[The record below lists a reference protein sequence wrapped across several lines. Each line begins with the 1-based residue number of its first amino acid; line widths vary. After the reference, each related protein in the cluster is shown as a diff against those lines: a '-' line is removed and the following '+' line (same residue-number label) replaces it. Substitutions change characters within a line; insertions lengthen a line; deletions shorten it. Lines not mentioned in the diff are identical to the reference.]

1 MSDLFKEILSMS
13 LSGSLLV
20 LLILLLK
27 PIFKE
32 RFSKAWQYYI
42 WIIVLIRLVLPYS
55 PEFGIIDSLFQPA
68 AVQSSSEVGTDT
80 QGNYIDTEDSSIQS
94 IAENSAENSTENSA
108 ENSTDNTVLPA
119 VSPKGYKEALD
130 GFQIGAYLWL
140 AGMAILFILRLIRYL
155 RFLAFMKNSSEPVSD
170 KRTVQIYKSAALELG
185 ITRVPQLKL
194 NSQIASPMLLGLI
207 KPSVYLTDITLDWDE
222 TSLYYVLSHELMHYK
237 RHDIWYKWCCGLVS
251 GIHWFNPVILIMN
264 RQISKQCEISCDEA
278 VARDLSKEEKL
289 LYGNVLLNAISE
301 NRKKN
306 SPMLSLT
313 LSEDKKSMKERI
325 KSIIMSNRKSKKIK
339 ILSAIVTAALC
350 IAAFWLGA
358 YTMDG
363 GENTV
368 LAADGQN
375 TGSSISSNSK
385 SAAGSQGDTKQYTK
399 AVSASEK
406 SSGKKAAVQVGN
418 GSSATEN
425 VTSETTIQA
434 SISEGTAKSPKE
446 KAAATAKSSKSETTI
461 QASVSEGTAKSPKA
475 KAAATAK
482 NSKSETITP
491 NKKTTNPNNKKSP
504 KPVAPKNTVASAKST
519 LTYSNKDY
527 GFNFTLPSDWKGYTI
542 VKDTWEGTSLSGKQS
557 GKVTQKGTELLL
569 RNPKWT
575 KKNPYQD
582 IPIMVFTKKQWKL
595 IEKEELAVSAA
606 PIGPSKLGSNSK
618 YVFALPARYNFAYPA
633 GYEEV
638 EKIMKSNPLKPTES
652 FK

>member
-27 PIFKE
+27 PILKE

-94 IAENSAENSTENSA
+94 IAENSAENST
-108 ENSTDNTVLPA
+108 DNTVLLA

-222 TSLYYVLSHELMHYK
+222 TSLYYVLRHELMHYK

-289 LYGNVLLNAISE
+289 LYGNVLLNAISD

-339 ILSAIVTAALC
+339 ILSAIVTAVLC

-375 TGSSISSNSK
+375 TGSSVSGNSK
-385 SAAGSQGDTKQYTK
+385 SVAGSRGDTKQVTK

-425 VTSETTIQA
+425 VTSGNTNQVSA
-434 SISEGTAKSPKE
+434 
-446 KAAATAKSSKSETTI
+446 
-461 QASVSEGTAKSPKA
+461 SEGTAKSPKA
-475 KAAATAK
+475 KAAVTAK
-482 NSKSETITP
+482 SSKSETTTP
-491 NKKTTNPNNKKSP
+491 NKKSTNTNSTKTP
-504 KPVAPKNTVASAKST
+504 KPVAPKNTGASAKST
-519 LTYSNKDY
+519 LTYSNKEY

-542 VKDTWEGTSLSGKQS
+542 VEGTWKSTSFGRKRS
-557 GKVTQKGTELLL
+557 DKVTQKGTELLL

-595 IEKEELAVSAA
+595 IEKEELVVSGA
-606 PIGPSKLGSNSK
+606 PISPSKLGSNSK
-618 YVFALPARYNFAYPA
+618 YVFALPARYNFAFPA

-638 EKIMKSNPLKPTES
+638 EKIMKSNPLTPTES

>member
-27 PIFKE
+27 PLLKE

-68 AVQSSSEVGTDT
+68 AVQSSSEAETDT
-80 QGNYIDTEDSSIQS
+80 QGNYIHTEDSSIQS
-94 IAENSAENSTENSA
+94 IAENSAENSGG
-108 ENSTDNTVLPA
+108 NSTDNTVLPA
-119 VSPKGYKEALD
+119 VKPEEHEEALD
-130 GFQIGAYLWL
+130 GFQIGTYLWL
-140 AGMAILFILRLIRYL
+140 AGMAILFFLKLIKYL
-155 RFLAFMKNSSEPVSD
+155 HFLAFMKSSSEPVAD

-207 KPSVYLTDITLDWDE
+207 KPSVYLTDITLDWDD
-222 TSLYYVLSHELMHYK
+222 TSLYYVLRHELMHYK

-339 ILSAIVTAALC
+339 ILSAIVTASLC

-375 TGSSISSNSK
+375 TGSSVSSNSK
-385 SAAGSQGDTKQYTK
+385 SAAGSRGDTKQYTK

-425 VTSETTIQA
+425 VTSGNTV
-434 SISEGTAKSPKE
+434 
-446 KAAATAKSSKSETTI
+446 

-475 KAAATAK
+475 KAATTVK
-482 NSKSETITP
+482 SSKSETTTP
-491 NKKTTNPNNKKSP
+491 NKKSTNTNSTKSP
-504 KPVAPKNTVASAKST
+504 KPAAPKNTGASAKST
-519 LTYSNKDY
+519 LTYSNKEY

-542 VKDTWEGTSLSGKQS
+542 VKGTWEGTSLTGKQS
-557 GKVTQKGTELLL
+557 SKVTQKGTELLL

-606 PIGPSKLGSNSK
+606 PISPSKLGSNSK
-618 YVFALPARYNFAYPA
+618 YVFALPARYNFAFPA
-633 GYEEV
+633 GYKEV
-638 EKIMKSNPLKPTES
+638 EKIMKNNPLTPTENI
-652 FK
+652 K

>member
-13 LSGSLLV
+13 LSGSLLI

-27 PIFKE
+27 PILKE

-80 QGNYIDTEDSSIQS
+80 QGNNIHTEDSSIQS
-94 IAENSAENSTENSA
+94 IAENSAENTV
-108 ENSTDNTVLPA
+108 ENSTDNTVLHA

-207 KPSVYLTDITLDWDE
+207 KPSVYLTDITLDWDD
-222 TSLYYVLSHELMHYK
+222 TSLYYVLRHELMHYK

-289 LYGNVLLNAISE
+289 LYGHVLLNAISE

-325 KSIIMSNRKSKKIK
+325 KSIMRSNRKSKKIK
-339 ILSAIVTAALC
+339 ILSAIVTATLC

-375 TGSSISSNSK
+375 TGSSVSSNSK

-399 AVSASEK
+399 TVSASEK
-406 SSGKKAAVQVGN
+406 SSGKNAAVQVGN

-425 VTSETTIQA
+425 VTSGNTIQA
-434 SISEGTAKSPKE
+434 SASENTAKSPKA
-446 KAAATAKSSKSETTI
+446 KAAATAKSSKSETT
-461 QASVSEGTAKSPKA
+461 
-475 KAAATAK
+475 
-482 NSKSETITP
+482 TP
-491 NKKTTNPNNKKSP
+491 NKKSANTNSSKAP
-504 KPVAPKNTVASAKST
+504 KPVAPKNTGASAKST

-542 VKDTWEGTSLSGKQS
+542 IKDTWEGKPLSGKQS
-557 GKVTQKGTELLL
+557 GKVTQKGAVLLL

-582 IPIMVFTKKQWKL
+582 IPIMIFTKKQWKL

-606 PIGPSKLGSNSK
+606 PVGPSKLGSNSK
-618 YVFALPARYNFAYPA
+618 YVFALPARYNFAFPA

-638 EKIMKSNPLKPTES
+638 EKIIKNSPLTPTENI
-652 FK
+652 K

>member
-27 PIFKE
+27 PLLKE

-55 PEFGIIDSLFQPA
+55 PEFGIIDSLFQPV
-68 AVQSSSEVGTDT
+68 AVQSSSEAETDT
-80 QGNYIDTEDSSIQS
+80 QGNYIHTEDSSIQS
-94 IAENSAENSTENSA
+94 IAENSAENSGG
-108 ENSTDNTVLPA
+108 NSTDNIVLPA
-119 VSPKGYKEALD
+119 VKPEEHKEALD
-130 GFQIGAYLWL
+130 GFQIGTYLWL
-140 AGMAILFILRLIRYL
+140 AGMAILFFLKLIKYL
-155 RFLAFMKNSSEPVSD
+155 HFLAFLKSSSEPVAD

-207 KPSVYLTDITLDWDE
+207 KPSVYLTDITLDWDD
-222 TSLYYVLSHELMHYK
+222 TSLYYVLRHELMHYK

-339 ILSAIVTAALC
+339 ILSAIVTASLC

-375 TGSSISSNSK
+375 TGSSVSSNSK
-385 SAAGSQGDTKQYTK
+385 SAAGSRGDTKQYTK

-425 VTSETTIQA
+425 VTSGTTVQA
-434 SISEGTAKSPKE
+434 SVSEGTAKSPKA
-446 KAAATAKSSKSETTI
+446 KAAAATAKNSKSETTI

-475 KAAATAK
+475 KAATTVK
-482 NSKSETITP
+482 SSKSETTTP
-491 NKKTTNPNNKKSP
+491 NKKSTNTNSTKSP
-504 KPVAPKNTVASAKST
+504 KPAAPKNTGASAKST
-519 LTYSNKDY
+519 LTYSNKEY

-542 VKDTWEGTSLSGKQS
+542 VKGTWEGTSLTGKQS
-557 GKVTQKGTELLL
+557 SKVTQKGTELLL

-606 PIGPSKLGSNSK
+606 PISPSKLGSNSK
-618 YVFALPARYNFAYPA
+618 YVFALPARYNFAFPA
-633 GYEEV
+633 GYKEV
-638 EKIMKSNPLKPTES
+638 EKIMKNNPLTPTENI
-652 FK
+652 K